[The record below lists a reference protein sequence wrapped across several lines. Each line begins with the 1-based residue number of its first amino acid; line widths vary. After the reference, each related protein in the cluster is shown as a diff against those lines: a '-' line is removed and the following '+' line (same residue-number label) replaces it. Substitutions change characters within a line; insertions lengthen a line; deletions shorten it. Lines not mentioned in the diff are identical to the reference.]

1 MKIDFDQIISLLER
15 VVFLF
20 KPKFHN
26 AITYSIIISGLALAA
41 ESQVNIFE
49 ALAVKLFEWV
59 FGPSEDL
66 RNFLV
71 GNPNPWVGLALVIF
85 GLIYSAVVTVGL
97 ELIQSYKAKYPKL
110 ELAMLNG
117 DQEKIG
123 ENYTLRGAICTHSID
138 DIPNNN
144 SYSESAQEEKRKNS
158 ISFNSQINK
167 NFYRDRAEFL
177 KVWGGAEIIGLTI
190 ENSGTTLASNV
201 RIELIINK
209 IGKLSASNTNYLFI
223 QSPSQETKETGI
235 SNINYK
241 AATYDIN
248 SNDTSSYY
256 YFEWAV
262 GHLQPKE
269 LRESKTRIFL
279 RTESNVDIKVR
290 IYCDELPNPIEKFYE
305 IQPTSEEFEFDL
317 NLLKCNEKDFFK
329 ATDNKIMDGY
339 QGRYIKKWS
348 EEYNYNKS
356 ALLPK

>member
-1 MKIDFDQIISLLER
+1 MNKIDFDKIISLLER
-15 VVFLF
+15 VVLLF

-26 AITYSIIISGLALAA
+26 AITWSIVGAGTLL
-41 ESQVNIFE
+41 VNPSILTEIAIVIFGQI
-49 ALAVKLFEWV
+49 VGV
-59 FGPSEDL
+59 PSEDL
-66 RNFLV
+66 RNIFTTNS
-71 GNPNPWVGLALVIF
+71 NPPIGLALVIIA
-85 GLIYSAVVTVGL
+85 LIYHIVVTAGL

-144 SYSESAQEEKRKNS
+144 SYSESALEEKRKNS
-158 ISFNSQINK
+158 ILFNSRINK

-201 RIELIINK
+201 RVELIINK
-209 IGKLSASNTNYLFI
+209 IDKLSSSKRNCLLI
-223 QSPSQETKETGI
+223 QSPSQETKESGI
-235 SNINYK
+235 PNINYN
-241 AATYDIN
+241 AVTDDIN
-248 SNDTSSYY
+248 SNDTSSDYF
-256 YFEWAV
+256 FEWAV

-269 LRESKTRIFL
+269 LRESKTRIFF

-290 IYCDELPNPIEKFYE
+290 IYCDELPNPIEKFYK

-317 NLLKCNEKDFFK
+317 NVLKCNEKDFFK
-329 ATDNKIMDGY
+329 ETDNKIMDGY
-339 QGRYIKKWS
+339 QSRYIKKWF